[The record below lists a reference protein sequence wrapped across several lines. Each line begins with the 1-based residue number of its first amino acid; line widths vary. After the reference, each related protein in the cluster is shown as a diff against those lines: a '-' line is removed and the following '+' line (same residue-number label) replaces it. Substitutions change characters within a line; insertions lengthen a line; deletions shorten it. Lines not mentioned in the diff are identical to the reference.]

1 MGFLGCSSLDDFI
14 SKTVPYNLLL
24 DEFKEKE
31 SLSQD
36 QATQKLKDIST
47 KNKIYKNWIGQG
59 YSNCLIPKVLLRH
72 IYENPGWYTPYTPY
86 QPEIAQG
93 RLEAL
98 FNYQTMVCD
107 LTGLEVANASLLD
120 EGTSAAEAMI
130 MMYNNRNKIT
140 CKEGIEKLEACY
152 DFLNNK

>member
-59 YSNCLIPKVLLRH
+59 YSNCLIPKVLH
-72 IYENPGWYTPYTPY
+72 K
-86 QPEIAQG
+86 
-93 RLEAL
+93 
-98 FNYQTMVCD
+98 
-107 LTGLEVANASLLD
+107 LTSK
-120 EGTSAAEAMI
+120 T
-130 MMYNNRNKIT
+130 
-140 CKEGIEKLEACY
+140 
-152 DFLNNK
+152 